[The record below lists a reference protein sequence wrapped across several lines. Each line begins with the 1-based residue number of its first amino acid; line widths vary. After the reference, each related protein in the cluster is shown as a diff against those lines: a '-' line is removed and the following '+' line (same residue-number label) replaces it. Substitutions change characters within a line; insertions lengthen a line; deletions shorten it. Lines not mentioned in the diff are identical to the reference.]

1 MGFTRRRFVTRAGL
15 AVAAAGLWRLPIA
28 TVPQL
33 HPSRRRTYMAL
44 VEAVGRATR
53 SQVDPHRTAF
63 AADWLPRH
71 HHATALTPTREAI
84 DDTLDRIEAAPAPR
98 RAFSRLDRKARIAL
112 LRELTSTDPELAA
125 RAVALAAAPF
135 HPPAGDYHPTP
146 VVL

>member
-1 MGFTRRRFVTRAGL
+1 
-15 AVAAAGLWRLPIA
+15 
-28 TVPQL
+28 
-33 HPSRRRTYMAL
+33 MAL

-84 DDTLDRIEAAPAPR
+84 DDTLDRIEAAPG